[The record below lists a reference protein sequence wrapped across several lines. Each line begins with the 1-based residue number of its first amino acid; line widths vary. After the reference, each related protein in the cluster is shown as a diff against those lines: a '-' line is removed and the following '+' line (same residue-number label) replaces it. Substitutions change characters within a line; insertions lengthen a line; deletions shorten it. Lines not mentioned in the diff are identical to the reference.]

1 MKRTLVPIV
10 LITILLQGLYILKL
24 RQDLDTRRKI
34 NEQTVM
40 DVLNRTSS
48 YATYEA
54 PEQGDPLPEPDCLN
68 DNSNVVERIEML
80 EMHLDYNPSRK
91 WIRDVLLHAKEKLK

>member
-48 YATYEA
+48 YATHEE
-54 PEQGDPLPEPDCLN
+54 PEQGYQLDEPDCLN
-68 DNSNVVERIEML
+68 DDTDPVERIEML

-91 WIRDVLLHAKEKLK
+91 WIRDVLRHAKEKLK